1 MKKFKWLFKKRE
13 KGQAMVETALVLPL
27 FLLVVCGIIDFGWI
41 YANQLMLNSSSRDGA
56 RYAVVRADNTDMVT
70 EVTQHLKEN
79 ITLIESNDL
88 NVTVVVETD
97 GDISVTC
104 QSDVKV
110 LTPLTGI
117 FVSGQTISLTS
128 TTVMST
134 D

>member
-1 MKKFKWLFKKRE
+1 MKKTMWLFKRNE

-41 YANQLMLNSSSRDGA
+41 FANQLMLNNSSRDGA
-56 RYAVVRADNTDMVT
+56 RYAVVRVDKADMTTLVT
-70 EVTQHLKEN
+70 THLKEN
-79 ITLIESNDL
+79 ITLIEPDDL
-88 NVTVVVETD
+88 NVTIVKEAD

-117 FVSGQTISLTS
+117 FINGQTISLTS